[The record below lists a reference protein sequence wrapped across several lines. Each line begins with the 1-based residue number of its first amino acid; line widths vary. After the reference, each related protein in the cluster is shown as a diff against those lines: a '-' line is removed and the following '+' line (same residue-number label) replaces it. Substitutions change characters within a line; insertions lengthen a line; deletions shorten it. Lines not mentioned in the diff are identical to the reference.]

1 MKTEKKTMKTEKAVA
16 LYNLLKGLKVGK
28 LKGEMQYAVLRNAR
42 ALKSVATSFEDF
54 LSDARERLKPG
65 EFEEVIEKFNRFDTL
80 EEGEKQEVN
89 RIIMDYQKRV
99 DECVHEELERE
110 QEIDPLTALDDE
122 ALTALS
128 AGNELTVEQLLT
140 LSEM

>member
-1 MKTEKKTMKTEKAVA
+1 MKTDKAVA

-42 ALKSVATSFEDF
+42 SLKSVATSFEDF
-54 LSDARERLKPG
+54 LSDARERLKPEG
-65 EFEEVIEKFNRFDTL
+65 FEAVIERFNRFDTL

-89 RIIMDYQKRV
+89 RIIMEYQKRV
-99 DECVHEELERE
+99 DECVHEELVRE
-110 QEIDPLTALDDE
+110 QETDPLTALDDE

-128 AGNELTVEQLLT
+128 ADNELTVEQLLI